1 MVFVKIK
8 WNGRGVLMKNLAK
21 VVVLACML
29 VPVACLTAC
38 AGKRCCSG
46 TEHHKLEKMK
56 NERVGK

>member
-1 MVFVKIK
+1 
-8 WNGRGVLMKNLAK
+8 MKNLAK

>member
-1 MVFVKIK
+1 
-8 WNGRGVLMKNLAK
+8 MKNLAK

-38 AGKRCCSG
+38 AGKRCCSE
-46 TEHHKLEKMK
+46 TEHHHHKLEKMK

>member
-8 WNGRGVLMKNLAK
+8 GSLMKKLAK

-38 AGKRCCSG
+38 AGRSCCA
-46 TEHHKLEKMK
+46 EKDHQHHKLEKMK
-56 NERVGK
+56 HERVGK